1 MSSIVWLASYPKSGN
16 TWLRA
21 FLANYVS
28 DAAAPVDINQL
39 PQFSLSDN
47 HVRPYE
53 DLTGRPATALS
64 PREIQALRPRV
75 HAAMANSAPGAVLVK
90 THTAIA
96 ALDGISTIAADVT
109 ACAVYI
115 IRNPFDMVVSF
126 ADHYG
131 LTLDKAI
138 KAINFD
144 NNITLTNARNIF
156 QLLSS
161 WSAHVRSWAVGTPF
175 GVHVMRYEDMS
186 AQPEAA
192 FAPVVEFLKLPLD
205 AERLRRA
212 IEFSAFDVLA
222 GQEKK
227 SGFIE
232 RSQKS
237 ERFFRAGK
245 VGGWRKALS
254 EAQAQAIVARH
265 RDALIEYGYLSADG
279 TILV

>member
-47 HVRPYE
+47 SLRPYE
-53 DLTGRPATALS
+53 EIAGRPAATLS
-64 PREIQALRPRV
+64 PRDIQALRPRV
-75 HAAMANSAPGAVLVK
+75 HSAMAESAPGQVLVK
-90 THTAIA
+90 THNAVA
-96 ALDGISTIAADVT
+96 ALDGIPTITPEVT
-109 ACAVYI
+109 ARAVYV
-115 IRNPFDMVVSF
+115 IRNPFDMVASF

-131 LTLDKAI
+131 LDLDKAI

-144 NNITLTNARNIF
+144 NNVTLTNARNIF
-156 QLLSS
+156 QFLSS
-161 WSAHVRSWAVGTPF
+161 WSAHARSWAGVAAFP
-175 GVHVMRYEDMS
+175 VHVMRYEDMK
-186 AQPEAA
+186 AAPEEA
-192 FAPVVEFLKLPLD
+192 FARVVEFLDLPVE
-205 AERLRRA
+205 AGRLRRA
-212 IEFSAFDVLA
+212 VEFSAFDVLA